1 MADKPSFGIEE
12 IKEKLITCCINCNA
26 IDFLPYLLSPSVTV
40 DFPNKIRFYGFLK
53 SILNCARQDS
63 QGTLELRIE
72 REPWDQENV
81 LAYNFYD
88 EVHTYSRI
96 NLKVKEENNTLH
108 LDLLPF

>member
-1 MADKPSFGIEE
+1 MEGFEIEE
-12 IKEKLITCCINCNA
+12 IKQNLIKSCADLNA
-26 IDFLPYLLSPSVTV
+26 FHFLPYLLSPLVSV

-63 QGTLELRIE
+63 QGPLELRIE
-72 REPWDQENV
+72 REPWDKDNV

-96 NLKVKEENNTLH
+96 NLKVKEENNILH